1 MDSNSG
7 DEEFEGF
14 VLSPEEKASYKF
26 WRRRKALTSNALNS
40 DSDEDTDADD
50 DDDEDEDEDH
60 EESDDSDDRDD
71 EQEIEDSMDPFDDVT
86 IQNSGDELS
95 CGNSEQCPV
104 CLMSLKE
111 QLLGTPNNCPHV
123 FCFECIRE
131 WAKNATTCPVGR
143 LPFTEILVHATKK
156 GPILQR
162 IQVEQRMATEEE
174 EEDDPTSCEVC
185 GGFDREDR
193 MLLCDV
199 CDNGYHMECLTP
211 PVEFVPMD
219 EWYCPAC
226 ASCVDTDED
235 DLERRALVD
244 SEPHSVLESS
254 LTRALQ
260 VACERPQ
267 RRPRGGTARH
277 DAISGRTGT
286 PRTARTVA
294 STRAS
299 SGRGRRRGTSRGR
312 GPGQKRSSSTKRKS
326 SAKKRKRK
334 STAAGRSSKDRGP
347 KKKKKVNKRTKKGK
361 QKITK
366 KRRIT
371 EEDEVSPFI
380 YEPKRRGKTVHARL
394 LESLNSTGRSSDIG
408 RSSLSSS
415 SMARAPFPSR
425 VEPSCSFSLFGN
437 AYALHDFDE
446 GDDHASP
453 TSERGDQGSS
463 SWTSS
468 QSNNPDVLGS
478 IFEGLD
484 TLYDANPQVSR
495 DGRLVVASDK
505 SRDVVKHSQT
515 KLTVSEENEKNCGGV
530 PKMKEETTEQKL
542 AVVESKMVSEAEN
555 PKPSFS
561 SQNKLDNCKELSRPK
576 NTSESIS
583 FSTSE
588 FHASCS
594 KAKETERL
602 QQTSSTS
609 GIPSKL
615 SESLPTLSGFRIPK
629 RRSYFES
636 EKSKKVATTD
646 NANDTVNKES
656 DRSVPLLSKFK
667 IPKKVKSK
675 SDDRRLQEKS
685 SHVGTVELSKTEL
698 STGLNSAGGSKHKLR
713 SSHLS
718 SIYPEENCRT
728 TAPKVLQGSFLN
740 SSIVRPRENFER
752 KQSHSV
758 SDPKAEISVA
768 CSTGKTACYAN
779 SINVS
784 VSRNIS
790 ASNISRLGAALHKCS
805 SGEACTALT
814 RSNDVT
820 KCHATESVIGS
831 NTVTAS
837 TSNVAFREVT
847 GRAVHFSNNLLTRR
861 PRSLSHSSAS
871 SSRSLEPPPRVT
883 PLIDR
888 AKTTIGGKE
897 QRLSN
902 IEIIKR
908 LQEKQRSIREQIL
921 SDPIKKD
928 AFSLGSETELR
939 SPSRERFVTCA
950 TSPSCSHGTN
960 LPVAVVK
967 PQNSCVVVTA
977 SIIVSPS
984 EEIAPAKSIA
994 SGIIDVHTS
1003 NAEELMKV
1011 HKESNP
1017 ESSKVKTVGQK
1028 VEPRLTGGAIGD
1040 RQQQRKMGIARLQ
1053 RQQQIVDEVKLAL
1066 KPFFKRGEVS
1076 KDEYKLIMKKSVDKI
1091 KESSSSVDRERVV
1104 RLIKKYVKKIKNANV
1119 NASTSS

>member
-1 MDSNSG
+1 MYFQ
-7 DEEFEGF
+7 FEG
-14 VLSPEEKASYKF
+14 
-26 WRRRKALTSNALNS
+26 
-40 DSDEDTDADD
+40 
-50 DDDEDEDEDH
+50 
-60 EESDDSDDRDD
+60 
-71 EQEIEDSMDPFDDVT
+71 
-86 IQNSGDELS
+86 
-95 CGNSEQCPV
+95 
-104 CLMSLKE
+104 
-111 QLLGTPNNCPHV
+111 
-123 FCFECIRE
+123 
-131 WAKNATTCPVGR
+131 
-143 LPFTEILVHATKK
+143 
-156 GPILQR
+156 
-162 IQVEQRMATEEE
+162 
-174 EEDDPTSCEVC
+174 
-185 GGFDREDR
+185 
-193 MLLCDV
+193 
-199 CDNGYHMECLTP
+199 
-211 PVEFVPMD
+211 
-219 EWYCPAC
+219 
-226 ASCVDTDED
+226 
-235 DLERRALVD
+235 
-244 SEPHSVLESS
+244 
-254 LTRALQ
+254 
-260 VACERPQ
+260 
-267 RRPRGGTARH
+267 
-277 DAISGRTGT
+277 
-286 PRTARTVA
+286 
-294 STRAS
+294 
-299 SGRGRRRGTSRGR
+299 
-312 GPGQKRSSSTKRKS
+312 
-326 SAKKRKRK
+326 
-334 STAAGRSSKDRGP
+334 
-347 KKKKKVNKRTKKGK
+347 
-361 QKITK
+361 
-366 KRRIT
+366 
-371 EEDEVSPFI
+371 
-380 YEPKRRGKTVHARL
+380 
-394 LESLNSTGRSSDIG
+394 
-408 RSSLSSS
+408 
-415 SMARAPFPSR
+415 
-425 VEPSCSFSLFGN
+425 SFSLFN
-437 AYALHDFDE
+437 SA
-446 GDDHASP
+446 
-453 TSERGDQGSS
+453 
-463 SWTSS
+463 

-484 TLYDANPQVSR
+484 TLYNANPQVSR

-515 KLTVSEENEKNCGGV
+515 KLTVSEENEKNCSGV
-530 PKMKEETTEQKL
+530 PKMKEGTTEQKL

-561 SQNKLDNCKELSRPK
+561 SQNKLDNCKEVLRPK

-583 FSTSE
+583 FSRSE

-594 KAKETERL
+594 KAKDTERL

-636 EKSKKVATTD
+636 ENSKKVATTD

-667 IPKKVKSK
+667 IPKKVKSE
-675 SDDRRLQEKS
+675 SDDRRLQEES

-698 STGLNSAGGSKHKLR
+698 STGLNSAGGSKNKLR

-728 TAPKVLQGSFLN
+728 IAPKVLQGSFLN

-752 KQSHSV
+752 KQTHSV
-758 SDPKAEISVA
+758 SDSKAESSVA

-814 RSNDVT
+814 RSTDVA
-820 KCHATESVIGS
+820 KCHATESVLDS
-831 NTVTAS
+831 NAVTAS

-861 PRSLSHSSAS
+861 PRSLLHSSAS
-871 SSRSLEPPPRVT
+871 SSRSLEPLPKVA

-939 SPSRERFVTCA
+939 SPPRERFITTCA

-994 SGIIDVHTS
+994 SGIIDVHSS
-1003 NAEELMKV
+1003 NTEELIKV
-1011 HKESNP
+1011 RKESNP
-1017 ESSKVKTVGQK
+1017 DSSKVKTVGQK
-1028 VEPRLTGGAIGD
+1028 VEPRLTGGAGGE
-1040 RQQQRKMGIARLQ
+1040 RQQQRKMVRRKNGFSSQ
-1053 RQQQIVDEVKLAL
+1053 NGDH
-1066 KPFFKRGEVS
+1066 FKS
-1076 KDEYKLIMKKSVDKI
+1076 ILLNKSHPLLPP
-1091 KESSSSVDRERVV
+1091 EG
-1104 RLIKKYVKKIKNANV
+1104 
-1119 NASTSS
+1119 

>member
-1 MDSNSG
+1 
-7 DEEFEGF
+7 
-14 VLSPEEKASYKF
+14 
-26 WRRRKALTSNALNS
+26 
-40 DSDEDTDADD
+40 
-50 DDDEDEDEDH
+50 
-60 EESDDSDDRDD
+60 
-71 EQEIEDSMDPFDDVT
+71 
-86 IQNSGDELS
+86 
-95 CGNSEQCPV
+95 
-104 CLMSLKE
+104 
-111 QLLGTPNNCPHV
+111 
-123 FCFECIRE
+123 
-131 WAKNATTCPVGR
+131 
-143 LPFTEILVHATKK
+143 
-156 GPILQR
+156 
-162 IQVEQRMATEEE
+162 
-174 EEDDPTSCEVC
+174 
-185 GGFDREDR
+185 
-193 MLLCDV
+193 
-199 CDNGYHMECLTP
+199 
-211 PVEFVPMD
+211 
-219 EWYCPAC
+219 
-226 ASCVDTDED
+226 
-235 DLERRALVD
+235 
-244 SEPHSVLESS
+244 
-254 LTRALQ
+254 
-260 VACERPQ
+260 
-267 RRPRGGTARH
+267 
-277 DAISGRTGT
+277 
-286 PRTARTVA
+286 
-294 STRAS
+294 
-299 SGRGRRRGTSRGR
+299 
-312 GPGQKRSSSTKRKS
+312 
-326 SAKKRKRK
+326 
-334 STAAGRSSKDRGP
+334 
-347 KKKKKVNKRTKKGK
+347 
-361 QKITK
+361 
-366 KRRIT
+366 
-371 EEDEVSPFI
+371 
-380 YEPKRRGKTVHARL
+380 
-394 LESLNSTGRSSDIG
+394 
-408 RSSLSSS
+408 
-415 SMARAPFPSR
+415 
-425 VEPSCSFSLFGN
+425 
-437 AYALHDFDE
+437 
-446 GDDHASP
+446 
-453 TSERGDQGSS
+453 
-463 SWTSS
+463 
-468 QSNNPDVLGS
+468 
-478 IFEGLD
+478 
-484 TLYDANPQVSR
+484 
-495 DGRLVVASDK
+495 
-505 SRDVVKHSQT
+505 
-515 KLTVSEENEKNCGGV
+515 
-530 PKMKEETTEQKL
+530 MKEETTEQKL

-814 RSNDVT
+814 RSIDVAN
-820 KCHATESVIGS
+820 CHATESVLGS